1 MENKIYDLT
10 LNFWNSA
17 VIRAGV
23 KLNLFNLLEKKA
35 LSSVEVSHHI
45 KASNPRFIQAFLDA
59 CAILGLLEKEEDKF
73 TNSAISNEFLVPHQ
87 PKYLGDYVCHITNY
101 WHTWGKLDTLLLEGR
116 TELPFENGFID
127 TSTYWADYM
136 KAQHNRAMM
145 GQGAKLVENV
155 NLNGKQKLLDLG
167 GGTGSYS
174 VALCAANP
182 QLKSI
187 IVDQKEPLELARKI
201 VDENN
206 LANQI
211 TLVEDDFNTIELDN
225 DYDAVLIS
233 GVIVIQSEKEN
244 RHVLHRAYNALS
256 SGGLIIVQDFMRI
269 DNNPS
274 RQFLDTMMD
283 LYLLLGFSPNAGN
296 RSGNKV
302 ASWLKDTG
310 FINIKQIP
318 LPTQLALILAEKPAK
333 IEQIC

>member
-1 MENKIYDLT
+1 MADKIYDLT

-23 KLNLFNLLEKKA
+23 KLNLFNLLEKQA
-35 LSSVEVSHHI
+35 LSPTEVSQHI

-59 CAILGLLEKEEDKF
+59 CAILGLLEKEGDKF

-116 TELPFENGFID
+116 TELPFENCFTD
-127 TSTYWADYM
+127 VPTYWTDYM

-155 NLNGKQKLLDLG
+155 DLNGKQKLLDLG

-174 VALCAANP
+174 IALCAANP
-182 QLKSI
+182 QLKSVV
-187 IVDQKEPLELARKI
+187 VDQKEPLDIARKI
-201 VDENN
+201 VDEHD
-206 LANQI
+206 LANRI
-211 TLVEDDFNTIELDN
+211 TLVEGDFNTIKLDS

-233 GVIVIQSEKEN
+233 GVIVLLSEEEN
-244 RHVLHRAYNALS
+244 RHVFLRAYNALLP
-256 SGGLIIVQDFMRI
+256 GGLIIVQDFMRI
-269 DNNPS
+269 DHKPT

-283 LYLLLGFSPNAGN
+283 LYLLVGFAPSAGD
-296 RSGNKV
+296 RSGDEV
-302 ASWLKDTG
+302 ASWLKGTG
-310 FINIKQIP
+310 FVNVKQIP
-318 LPTQLALILAEKPAK
+318 LPTQQLALIIAEKPAK
-333 IEQIC
+333 